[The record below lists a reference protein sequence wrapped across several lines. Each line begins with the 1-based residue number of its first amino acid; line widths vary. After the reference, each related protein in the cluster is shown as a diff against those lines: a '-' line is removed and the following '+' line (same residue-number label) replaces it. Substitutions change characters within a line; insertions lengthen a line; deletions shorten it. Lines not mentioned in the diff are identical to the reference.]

1 LEELYKK
8 ELKQLFSLSGA
19 NSKLTEN
26 YDDLNK
32 NQKKIFSLIYQNN
45 LLEVRNII
53 QLYEPT
59 NNLHLIG
66 TSYEHV
72 IENMPNISK
81 TSKNNIDFLFNS
93 IENNKFLTAIIH
105 NYYREIEFNLI
116 RISNPNYKKMPLPE
130 RISII
135 KEMRKIN
142 YKGNEQTLSN
152 LIFNSDK
159 TDIIKNYYNK
169 FDIFKTLLSE
179 EKIDVITNI
188 LTIYI
193 SNDNLLLNIMDKD
206 KYKILKTKI

>member
-1 LEELYKK
+1 MEELYKK